1 MTNEQI
7 KVFDV
12 DELDKPF
19 AFVVSDEE
27 YERMTAKQLRQIINY
42 QPLLH

>member
-1 MTNEQI
+1 MTNEHI

-12 DELDKPF
+12 DEPDKPF

-27 YERMTAKQLRQIINY
+27 HERMTAKRLSQIINY
-42 QPLLH
+42 HPLLR